1 MSERLGQALV
11 ATISASAAEG
21 AAWLLVDGVTPGVAE
36 AIAAKWDEA
45 LPRLVVVGPAEAD
58 FRGFELGEEP
68 VTALRNTGPVCLV
81 LCEGEAIADSQSIK
95 GFDRFS
101 PGELTA
107 DRRGL
112 SLLASQPPDVSSK
125 PGVEAVLDALR
136 DQRLERSPSPLAVC
150 RFFDAVAAGASAA
163 EALSELGAFHDSD
176 AAGLDAPRVVAN
188 LNLAGERSSDERLRP
203 SALREMRSR
212 AEGLDGVDANKVFEL
227 TIRQDAALLKLL
239 SFDQATT
246 LFEGPPSSGLHGD
259 VEAALKK
266 FQERDEEAR
275 EAGAEILPAV
285 DRLEEPLEAKEA
297 AAELLKFNEE
307 HQQIVLPAPLVR
319 RLKLLRR
326 VRSVSKDSIEEALLT
341 AIDGLPSKLS
351 AIELKEPLVADNQS
365 PEVQARSILSTA
377 AAHVRLGPLLRALE
391 KHGVAIA
398 GELLEDQHARL
409 EGVAATL
416 DHPARAEPR
425 RVVLSIRGEGK
436 GNAVEVSWAPA
447 AEDFAL
453 LMTMVEFAG
462 GGALSLEAESGAPLG
477 SGVTTAAIRPRTV
490 PAELKAMAEHLQGTA
505 KAMLRE
511 GFDPALLMSWA
522 HTWSEAVEKSY
533 VEGASRLDVLEAL
546 AFAGGIRTAEDD
558 ATLTLFSP
566 LKAEWL
572 AARTDGWLE
581 LMEQVI
587 SANAGEA
594 AVETGDS
601 HPAPILQTAHAVA
614 EATSAQYPA
623 FVVSPESEAPLLP
636 VADGVL
642 FSGFGSGRMAEEVA
656 PVSLAAL
663 TDALEKLVGL
673 HPEAGRHL
681 RCIAWRSGAADL
693 LTRAVLALL
702 KKPRGIHRAEIL
714 CVDGEP
720 QEETL
725 GMIDDWARGQ
735 DQERIALK
743 YNTNLKDVPGGEG
756 GGPEFHLAVV
766 EGVTQ
771 NLSRPPIN
779 TEEVPEPE
787 VDNDVL
793 FSPKTWVRPEH
804 THMLL
809 APPSVSEV
817 GRSWLRLMTALDDSW
832 PAPEAPKLR
841 VPELRIDMKSS
852 RRAISR
858 LHELALWVV
867 TLDRFAN
874 RKSLEA
880 AVGGDV
886 AILHQ
891 ERRASGSDVQ
901 GLVISQMLGSSADHA
916 IEVSLKRAG
925 LLDGGG
931 GAELASA
938 LRRAAA
944 SGYGILALR
953 AATTGSGINELLGH
967 VAAFNQLTTVAT
979 PWPLPPGC
987 RVLILSLDEYAGWFG
1002 QAKRADMLA
1011 LALSPEEGGVH
1022 AANVEVKA
1030 VRDPATV
1037 GGALSEAKEQIR
1049 RTLID
1054 SRFAAYPNGSIYS
1067 RLWLNRI
1074 CDAAIA
1080 VARETGRQLTA
1091 EDLTALNRF
1100 RSGIGG
1106 VLEWAGV
1113 GMVFAPGAAS
1123 ETQHSHLPLMRD
1135 RVPIAMSSID
1145 LTLELLQDAS
1155 SGNGTDLRTVA
1166 TGRSVLSPSSKQ
1178 RQTGA
1183 QMAALEPPSA
1193 ESEEAAAEEADEP
1206 VAGLSVVSESKPA
1219 PEEPIES
1226 GPVATADEPTPAGGD
1241 GTEGPSRPPLLG
1253 TDAVA
1258 GTPVEWRVS
1267 GAEALSN
1274 GHIEVYGTSGAGKTQ
1289 FIMSLLAQMG
1299 GMGARFGVCDFK
1311 NDYGDD
1317 FPAQIG
1323 AEFYD
1328 LWENPLPFN
1337 PLAIN
1342 DPSRRALQG
1351 LRIELRDTVDIAA
1364 RPFARLG
1371 HRQLGK
1377 LLEVFEQAYE
1387 QAPQGEMPTLK
1398 DVHQLLDD
1406 DLKGVIGDLT
1416 RYELFG
1422 AGPPLGSVIDQNVIF
1437 GLNHIPGA
1445 ALTTTLAAGFILSSL
1460 YLKLLEMPQVANQVN
1475 YLIVIDEAQR
1485 VANFHSVASMVREL
1499 RSKGLAVILA
1509 TQRPGD
1515 LPEEAS
1521 TNAQTKVF
1529 LRLPDAQAA
1538 RQAARALDPSDK
1550 SLAGEI
1556 RTLEDGEAFVAIA
1569 GGAPMKVKLRQH
1581 WRDDRQPN

>member
-1 MSERLGQALV
+1 MSERLGRALV
-11 ATISASAAEG
+11 ATISRSASDG
-21 AAWLLVDGVTPGVAE
+21 TAWLLVDGVTPEVAE
-36 AIAAKWDEA
+36 AIADDWGES
-45 LPRLVVVGPAEAD
+45 LPRLVVVGPTEAD
-58 FRGFELGEEP
+58 FRGFELAEEP
-68 VTALRNTGPVCLV
+68 VTALRNAGPVCLV

-101 PGELTA
+101 PAELTA
-107 DRRGL
+107 GRDGL
-112 SLLASQPPDVSSK
+112 AQLAAQIPDVSSK
-125 PGVEAVLDALR
+125 PGVEAVLEALG
-136 DQRLERSPSPLAVC
+136 DPRLERSPSPLAVC
-150 RFFDAVAAGASAA
+150 RFLDAVAAGSRAA
-163 EALSELGAFHDSD
+163 AALPELGGFKDSD
-176 AAGLDAPRVVAN
+176 AVDLEASRVVAN
-188 LNLAGERSSDERLRP
+188 LNLAGERSSAERLRP
-203 SALREMRSR
+203 SVLREMRSR
-212 AEGLDGVDANKVFEL
+212 AEDLEGVDSNEVIEL
-227 TIRQDAALLKLL
+227 TIRPDAALLQLL
-239 SFDQATT
+239 DFDQATAM
-246 LFEGPPSSGLHGD
+246 FEGPPSSGLRGD
-259 VEAALKK
+259 VEAAVEK

-275 EAGAEILPAV
+275 EAGEGILPEV
-285 DRLEEPLEAKEA
+285 GRLEEPLEAKEA

-307 HQQIVLPAPLVR
+307 YQQGVLQAPLVR
-319 RLKLLRR
+319 KLRLLRR
-326 VRSVSKDSIEEALLT
+326 ERSVKSGSIEEGLLR
-341 AIDGLPSKLS
+341 AIDGLPSKLI
-351 AIELKEPLVADNQS
+351 AIELKEPVVGDNQS

-377 AAHVRLGPLLRALE
+377 AAHVRLEPLLRALE
-391 KHGVAIA
+391 KHGVTIG
-398 GELLEDQHARL
+398 GELLEDQNARL
-409 EGVAATL
+409 EGVATTL

-425 RVVLSIRGEGK
+425 RVVLSVRGEGR
-436 GNAVEVSWAPA
+436 GDTVEVAWMPD

-453 LMTMVEFAG
+453 LMTMVEFSG
-462 GGALSLEAESGAPLG
+462 GSALSLEADSGAPLG
-477 SGVTTAAIRPRTV
+477 GGVTTALIRPQTA
-490 PAELKAMAEHLQGTA
+490 PAELTCVAEHLQGTA
-505 KAMLRE
+505 KALLRE

-522 HTWSEAVEKSY
+522 RTWSETVEKTY
-533 VEGASRLDVLEAL
+533 AEGVSRLDILQAL

-558 ATLTLFSP
+558 ATLTMFSP

-572 AARTDGWLE
+572 AARTDAWLE
-581 LMEQVI
+581 LQEQVI
-587 SANAGEA
+587 SANAAEA
-594 AVETGDS
+594 VVETGDS
-601 HPAPILQTAHAVA
+601 HPAPLLQTARALA
-614 EATSAQYPA
+614 QATAAQYPS
-623 FVVSPESEAPLLP
+623 FVVSAASEGPLLP

-642 FSGFGSGRMAEEVA
+642 FSGFGSGRMTEEVA

-663 TDALEKLVGL
+663 TDAIEKLIGL

-681 RCIAWRSGAADL
+681 RCVAWRSGAADL
-693 LTRAVLALL
+693 LTRAVLGLL
-702 KKPRGIHRAEIL
+702 KKQRGIDRAEVL
-714 CVDGEP
+714 CVEGEP
-720 QEETL
+720 HEDIL
-725 GMIDDWARGQ
+725 GMIDDWARGE
-735 DQERIALK
+735 DQERLALK
-743 YNTNLKDVPGGEG
+743 YKGSLKEVRGDAG

-766 EGVTQ
+766 QGVTQ
-771 NLSRPPIN
+771 DLPRPPIN

-787 VDNDVL
+787 LDDDVL
-793 FSPKTWVRPEH
+793 FTPKTWVRPEH

-809 APPSVSEV
+809 APPAVSEV

-832 PAPEAPKLR
+832 PSPEDPKLR
-841 VPELRIDMKSS
+841 VPELRIDMKSA
-852 RRAISR
+852 RKEISR

-880 AVGGDV
+880 AVGRDV

-891 ERRASGSDVQ
+891 ERRASGNDVQ

-925 LLDGGG
+925 MLKEGG
-931 GAELASA
+931 GAQLASA

-967 VAAFNQLTTVAT
+967 VAAFNRLTTVAT

-987 RVLILSLDEYAGWFG
+987 RVLILSLDEYANWFG
-1002 QAKRADMLA
+1002 RAKRADMLA

-1030 VRDPATV
+1030 VRDPAGV
-1037 GGALSEAKEQIR
+1037 PGALSEAKEQIR

-1054 SRFAAYPNGSIYS
+1054 SRFAAYPNGSVYS

-1080 VARETGRQLTA
+1080 VVRETDRRLTA
-1091 EDLTALNRF
+1091 GDLDALNRF

-1113 GMVFAPGAAS
+1113 GMVFAPGAVP
-1123 ETQHSHLPLMRD
+1123 ETNHSHLPLMRD

-1145 LTLELLQDAS
+1145 LTLGLLRDAS
-1155 SGNGTDLRTVA
+1155 SGNGTDLRTA
-1166 TGRSVLSPSSKQ
+1166 STGRPVLAPSAKERLIRAPVAPEKATPDLSVVHQ
-1178 RQTGA
+1178 A
-1183 QMAALEPPSA
+1183 EPPA
-1193 ESEEAAAEEADEP
+1193 EAVGPAEQEPRAAAEPSADD
-1206 VAGLSVVSESKPA
+1206 G
-1219 PEEPIES
+1219 S
-1226 GPVATADEPTPAGGD
+1226 GPVRHA
-1241 GTEGPSRPPLLG
+1241 LLG
-1253 TDAVA
+1253 IDAVA

-1267 GAEALSN
+1267 GPDALSN

-1299 GMGARFGVCDFK
+1299 GTGARFGVCDFK
-1311 NDYGDD
+1311 NDYGGD
-1317 FPAQIG
+1317 FPATAG
-1323 AEFYD
+1323 ANFYD
-1328 LWENPLPFN
+1328 LWESPLPFN
-1337 PLAIN
+1337 PLAID

-1377 LLEVFEQAYE
+1377 LLETLEKAYE
-1387 QAPQGEMPTLK
+1387 QTSAGEMPTLK
-1398 DVHQLLDD
+1398 DVDQLLDD

-1422 AGPPLGSVIDQNVIF
+1422 AGPPLGSVVDQNVIF

-1460 YLKLLEMPQVANQVN
+1460 YLKLLEMPQVTNQVN
-1475 YLIVIDEAQR
+1475 YLIVIDEAHR

-1515 LPEEAS
+1515 LPAEAS
-1521 TNAQTKVF
+1521 TNAQTKVY
-1529 LRLPDAQAA
+1529 LRLPDAKAA
-1538 RQAARALDPSDK
+1538 REAAKTLDPNDRG
-1550 SLAGEI
+1550 LATEI

-1569 GGAPMKVKLRQH
+1569 GGSPIKVKLRQH
-1581 WRDDRQPN
+1581 WRDDRQSD

>member
-1 MSERLGQALV
+1 MSERLGRALV
-11 ATISASAAEG
+11 ATISSSVADG
-21 AAWLLVDGVTPGVAE
+21 AAWLLVDGVTPEVAE
-36 AIAAKWDEA
+36 AIAADWGEA
-45 LPRLVVVGPAEAD
+45 LPRLVVVGPAEAN

-68 VTALRNTGPVCLV
+68 VTALRNAGPVCLV
-81 LCEGEAIADSQSIK
+81 LCEGEAIADSQSIR

-107 DRRGL
+107 DREGL
-112 SLLASQPPDVSSK
+112 AQLSSQTPDVSSK
-125 PGVEAVLDALR
+125 PGVEAVLEALR
-136 DQRLERSPSPLAVC
+136 DPQLERSPSPLAVC
-150 RFFDAVAAGASAA
+150 RFLDAVATGSGAA
-163 EALSELGAFHDSD
+163 EALPQLGAFHDSD
-176 AAGLDAPRVVAN
+176 AVGLDASRVVAN
-188 LNLAGERSSDERLRP
+188 LNLAGERSSADRLRP

-212 AEGLDGVDANKVFEL
+212 VAELAGVDANEVFEL
-227 TIRQDAALLKLL
+227 TIRQDAALLQLL
-239 SFDQATT
+239 DFDQATAM
-246 LFEGPPSSGLHGD
+246 FEGPPSSGLRGD
-259 VEAALKK
+259 VEAAVKK
-266 FQERDEEAR
+266 FQERDQEAQ
-275 EAGAEILPAV
+275 EAGAEILPEVA
-285 DRLEEPLEAKEA
+285 RLEEPLEAREA

-307 HQQIVLPAPLVR
+307 HQQGILQARLVR
-319 RLKLLRR
+319 KLRLLRR
-326 VRSVSKDSIEEALLT
+326 ERSVKSDSIEEALLR
-341 AIDGLPSKLS
+341 AIDGLPSKLG
-351 AIELKEPLVADNQS
+351 AIEVKEPVVGDNQS

-377 AAHVRLGPLLRALE
+377 AAHVRLVPLLRALE
-391 KHGVAIA
+391 THGVTIA
-398 GELLEDQHARL
+398 GELLEDQNARL

-425 RVVLSIRGEGK
+425 RVVLSVRGEGK
-436 GNAVEVSWAPA
+436 GDAVEVSWVPD

-462 GGALSLEAESGAPLG
+462 GNALSLEADSGAPLG
-477 SGVTTAAIRPRTV
+477 GGVTTALIRPQTA
-490 PAELKAMAEHLQGTA
+490 PAELKSVAEHLQRTA
-505 KAMLRE
+505 EALLLK
-511 GFDPALLMSWA
+511 GFDPTLLMGWA
-522 HTWSEAVEKSY
+522 RTWSEEVEKAY
-533 VEGASRLDVLEAL
+533 AKGVSRLDVLEAL

-581 LMEQVI
+581 LLEQVI
-587 SANAGEA
+587 TANAAEA

-601 HPAPILQTAHAVA
+601 HPAPLLQTARALA
-614 EATSAQYPA
+614 EATAAQYPS

-642 FSGFGSGRMAEEVA
+642 FSGFGSGRMTEEVA

-663 TDALEKLVGL
+663 TDAVEKLIGL

-702 KKPRGIHRAEIL
+702 KKQRGIDRAEIL
-714 CVDGEP
+714 CVEGEP
-720 QEETL
+720 QEDTL
-725 GMIDDWARGQ
+725 GMIDDWARGE
-735 DQERIALK
+735 DQERLALK
-743 YNTNLKDVPGGEG
+743 YRGTLKEVPDAGGP
-756 GGPEFHLAVV
+756 PEFHLAVV
-766 EGVTQ
+766 QGVTE
-771 NLSRPPIN
+771 NLPRPPIN

-787 VDNDVL
+787 VDDDVL
-793 FSPKTWVRPEH
+793 FAPKTWVRPEH

-832 PAPEAPKLR
+832 PSPEDPRLR
-841 VPELRIDMKSS
+841 VPELRIDMKGS
-852 RRAISR
+852 RQGISR

-880 AVGGDV
+880 AVGQDV

-891 ERRASGSDVQ
+891 ERRASGADVQ

-916 IEVSLKRAG
+916 IEVSLRRAG
-925 LLDGGG
+925 MLDEGDGS
-931 GAELASA
+931 ELASA

-967 VAAFNQLTTVAT
+967 VAAFNRLTTVAT

-1002 QAKRADMLA
+1002 RAKRADMLA

-1030 VRDPATV
+1030 VRDAAAVP
-1037 GGALSEAKEQIR
+1037 GALTEAKEQIR

-1080 VARETGRQLTA
+1080 VARETGRRLTA
-1091 EDLTALNRF
+1091 DDLAALNRF

-1113 GMVFAPGAAS
+1113 GMVFAPGAVV
-1123 ETQHSHLPLMRD
+1123 ETNHSHLPLMRD

-1145 LTLELLQDAS
+1145 LTLGLLQDAS
-1155 SGNGTDLRTVA
+1155 SGNGTDLWTAA
-1166 TGRSVLSPSSKQ
+1166 TGRPMLSPSPKE
-1178 RQTGA
+1178 RLVGTREA
-1183 QMAALEPPSA
+1183 TP
-1193 ESEEAAAEEADEP
+1193 EAAKKPAPD
-1206 VAGLSVVSESKPA
+1206 LSVVHEAGPPREDAEPGPPVPA
-1219 PEEPIES
+1219 
-1226 GPVATADEPTPAGGD
+1226 ARPAGD
-1241 GTEGPSRPPLLG
+1241 GPIRHPLLG
-1253 TDAVA
+1253 VDAVA

-1267 GAEALSN
+1267 GQEALSN

-1289 FIMSLLAQMG
+1289 FIMSLLTQMG
-1299 GMGARFGVCDFK
+1299 GTGARFGVCDFK
-1311 NDYGDD
+1311 NDYGGD
-1317 FPAQIG
+1317 FPATVG
-1323 AEFYD
+1323 ANFYD
-1328 LWENPLPFN
+1328 LWESPLPFN
-1337 PLAIN
+1337 PLAIDN
-1342 DPSRRALQG
+1342 PSRRALQG

-1377 LLEVFEQAYE
+1377 LLEVFETVFE
-1387 QAPQGEMPTLK
+1387 EAPQGEMPTLK
-1398 DVHQLLDD
+1398 DVDQLLDD

-1422 AGPPLGSVIDQNVIF
+1422 AGPPLGSVVDQNVIF

-1475 YLIVIDEAQR
+1475 YLIVIDEAHR
-1485 VANFHSVASMVREL
+1485 VANFHSVAGMVREL

-1515 LPEEAS
+1515 LPAEAS

-1529 LRLPDAQAA
+1529 LRLPDAKAA
-1538 RQAARALDPSDK
+1538 REAAKTLDPNDRG
-1550 SLAGEI
+1550 LATEI
-1556 RTLEDGEAFVAIA
+1556 RKLEDGEAFVAIA
-1569 GGAPMKVKLRQH
+1569 GGSPIKVKLRQH
-1581 WRDDRQPN
+1581 WRDDRQPD